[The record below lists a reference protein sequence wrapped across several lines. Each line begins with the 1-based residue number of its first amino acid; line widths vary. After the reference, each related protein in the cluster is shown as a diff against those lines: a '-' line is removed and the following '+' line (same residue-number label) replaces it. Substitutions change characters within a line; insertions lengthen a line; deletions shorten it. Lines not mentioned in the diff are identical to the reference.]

1 MVRLLGLALALAL
14 VWSAAAFAADE
25 KKASPEPGPKV
36 GQKWEYAEL
45 HFTAAST
52 RPVRGGMGAPGGA
65 GGAGGAGGVGGPGA
79 PGGRVVRVAATT
91 VRWVTGEG
99 ETEADGW
106 EGLATKMKA
115 PAAAKGATPVA
126 HKLKLLNHLGAQGW
140 ELVSSTTTVMTFKR
154 KAAR

>member
-1 MVRLLGLALALAL
+1 MARLMALVLAVALAS
-14 VWSAAAFAADE
+14 SAAFGADE
-25 KKASPEPGPKV
+25 KKASAEPGAKV

-45 HFTAAST
+45 HFTAAAT
-52 RPVRGGMGAPGGA
+52 RIIRPAL
-65 GGAGGAGGVGGPGA
+65 GGPGGVN
-79 PGGRVVRVAATT
+79 PGGRVVRMPATK
-91 VRWVTGEG
+91 VSWVTGEG

-140 ELVSSTTTVMTFKR
+140 ELVASTPTVMTFKR
-154 KAAR
+154 KVGR